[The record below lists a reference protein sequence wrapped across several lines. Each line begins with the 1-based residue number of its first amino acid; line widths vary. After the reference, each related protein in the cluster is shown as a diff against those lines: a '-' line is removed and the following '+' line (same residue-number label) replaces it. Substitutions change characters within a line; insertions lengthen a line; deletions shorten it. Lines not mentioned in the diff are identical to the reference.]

1 MFATEAEGKLSSRP
15 LIYIDENIRSANAI
29 TPNHF
34 LTPGKP
40 VRQGLPRF
48 QRQRLH
54 NISRDITE
62 NLEKRTIS
70 FGSTLG
76 NIV

>member
-40 VRQGLPRF
+40 VR
-48 QRQRLH
+48 
-54 NISRDITE
+54 
-62 NLEKRTIS
+62 
-70 FGSTLG
+70 
-76 NIV
+76 